1 MHFTIWTE
9 KRPNKGEDAVPT
21 LLTNSN
27 ENMGVL
33 AVYDGLGGA
42 GSKLYTYQDD
52 RGNIQEHSGAYVA
65 ARLAKQVIEAFFEP
79 IQRDEKI
86 AGDFVETLQENLLTS
101 FGKKINQLDKNPSKL
116 RSKLLKRLPTTLAGL
131 YYVYQNDHNVALTS
145 FWAGDSRC
153 YVLTAKGLKQLSDD
167 DLTGNPDA
175 YENLLMDATISN
187 CVHADGNYKINKSSV
202 VINEPVILI
211 TATDGCFGFVKSP
224 AHFEYLL
231 LKTLI
236 NSQYDVEAW
245 KDRLEDEMGAIAGDD
260 VSMSVLALGLKT
272 LEDWK
277 VYFYERFKDIQARF
291 VQPIDEAE
299 IRIHSLQKQEGFLP
313 VEIEK
318 LQEQKRVLMEQLWQ
332 EYKENYYWQ
341 IPQP

>member
-9 KRPNKGEDAVPT
+9 KRPTKGEDAVPT
-21 LLTNSN
+21 LLKNSDDTA
-27 ENMGVL
+27 GVL
-33 AVYDGLGGA
+33 VVYDGLGGA

-52 RGNIQEHSGAYVA
+52 TGNTHQHSGAYVA
-65 ARLAKQVIEAFFEP
+65 ARLAKQIVEAFFTP
-79 IQRDEKI
+79 MPVQDK
-86 AGDFVETLQENLLTS
+86 GFTKVLQDNLLTG
-101 FGKKINQLDKNPSKL
+101 FRERINQLDQNPSKL
-116 RSKLLKRLPTTLAGL
+116 RSKLIKRLPTTLAGL
-131 YYVYQNDHNVALTS
+131 YYAYQDDQSLTLTS

-153 YVLTAKGLKQLSDD
+153 YILTAQGLKQLSHD
-167 DLTGNPDA
+167 DLNGNPDA
-175 YENLLMDATISN
+175 FENLWMDATISN
-187 CVHADGNYKINKSSV
+187 CIHADGGYKINQSV
-202 VINEPVILI
+202 VEVKEPVILI

-245 KDRLEDEMGAIAGDD
+245 REHLEEEMVTIAGDD

-277 VYFYERFKDIQARF
+277 VYFYERFKQVKARF

-299 IRIHSLQKQEGFLP
+299 ANMQALQKQEGFLP
-313 VEIEK
+313 VEIDK
-318 LQEQKRVLMEQLWQ
+318 LQEQKRALMEQLWQ
-332 EYKENYYWQ
+332 EYKESYYWQ

>member
-21 LLTNSN
+21 LLKNGDA
-27 ENMGVL
+27 GVL

-52 RGNIQEHSGAYVA
+52 AGNTYQHSGAYLA
-65 ARLAKQVIEAFFEP
+65 ARLAKQIVEAFFEP
-79 IQRDEKI
+79 MPTTTAQAFTE
-86 AGDFVETLQENLLTS
+86 ALQSKLMIGFSEC
-101 FGKKINQLDKNPSKL
+101 INQLDQNPSKL
-116 RSKLLKRLPTTLAGL
+116 RSKLIKRLPTTLAGL
-131 YYVYQNDHNVALTS
+131 YYTYNDDQSLALTS

-153 YVLTAKGLKQLSDD
+153 YILTAQGLKQLSHD
-167 DLTGNPDA
+167 DLNGNPDA
-175 YENLLMDATISN
+175 FENLWMDATISN
-187 CVHADGNYKINKSSV
+187 CIHADGGYQINKSV
-202 VINEPVILI
+202 VEIKEPVILI

-236 NSQYDVEAW
+236 NSQYDAEAW
-245 KDRLEDEMGAIAGDD
+245 KERLEEEMVAIAGDD

-277 VYFYERFKDIQARF
+277 VYFYERFKQVQARF
-291 VQPIDEAE
+291 VQPIEEAE
-299 IRIHSLQKQEGFLP
+299 ANLQTLQKQEGFLP
-313 VEIEK
+313 VEIDK
-318 LQEQKRVLMEQLWQ
+318 LQEQKRAFMEQLWQ
-332 EYKENYYWQ
+332 EYKESYYWQ